1 VEEEP
6 AEDGPAEDEPAEDK
20 PAEDRPA
27 EDNLAE
33 DKLAK
38 DKPAEDKMV
47 EDKQGKRK
55 LQQMEAD
62 NPAIDIVAYVYIV
75 AKCKGLW
82 IGMDPLRGVFAT
94 LGGLL

>member
-1 VEEEP
+1 MAVQ
-6 AEDGPAEDEPAEDK
+6 DELAVDK
-20 PAEDRPA
+20 PAQGK
-27 EDNLAE
+27 LVV
-33 DKLAK
+33 DKL
-38 DKPAEDKMV
+38 V
-47 EDKQGKRK
+47 EDKQCKRK

-82 IGMDPLRGVFAT
+82 IRMDPLRGVFAT